1 MQVKQV
7 QAQQEEEQ
15 QVQLQHSDYEHQDGG
30 SAAVSSTRRAVSM
43 PTSLSSS
50 TLASDD
56 EAVPGEPQGS
66 SPLKDSHHGRASAG
80 PLSTKSLSTSA
91 VAVGDE
97 AAAAAAAAASNSG
110 GGGGGARRTNL
121 YEKVC
126 VYSCVCLCVCV
137 LVRAC
142 IPCVCA

>member
-1 MQVKQV
+1 MKGRGTAKWVP
-7 QAQQEEEQ
+7 AEEEQ

-80 PLSTKSLSTSA
+80 P
-91 VAVGDE
+91 
-97 AAAAAAAAASNSG
+97 
-110 GGGGGARRTNL
+110 RRAPWAWL
-121 YEKVC
+121 G
-126 VYSCVCLCVCV
+126 
-137 LVRAC
+137 
-142 IPCVCA
+142 